1 MAANI
6 KWDKAIL
13 VVLTF
18 LSSSCRWL
26 IYTMRGEWRLESIR
40 QMLEEL
46 TAVFDSALE
55 AQRDPSLAP
64 LRWAYRAVARHDL
77 DGADALYQRAIMANP
92 ANADAHF
99 LRSSILTYLRGDPR
113 AVDREF
119 ELGLHISDRI
129 AAQQGLSD
137 LQLRVIGND
146 FAGMGHLTLLDPLLK
161 LKKLGLIANNHIM
174 IVDRNAVANMAYL
187 DCWRK
192 HLPIL
197 VTNTSRY
204 KATKELFSPIFENL
218 SMWQGANG
226 YLPLYR
232 GWSLAL
238 ESWGDRAP
246 LLELDAD
253 ARQRGEEVLARI
265 GISPGTW
272 FVGLHVREGMKGG
285 LLRSGADA
293 EISDYRLA
301 IDRII
306 ERGGRVIR
314 MGRGATPLTGI
325 SHLWD
330 YANSD
335 QISDW
340 MDVFLWGS
348 CRFFLGTS
356 SGPLT
361 VAPTFGKPVIHSN
374 ACAIGNS
381 PALPQS
387 LMIPKLF
394 WSESKKRLLTF
405 NEMLA
410 GPYGWTVLPEY
421 DSGSTRLVPNSPQDI
436 LAAVDEMLDAMDANE
451 FPAPTE
457 AQLAFERVRAP
468 YQATSRSPIS
478 DHFLR
483 SHQEL
488 IVKTPFHP
496 ECND

>member
-1 MAANI
+1 MANFKRSVEALQI
-6 KWDKAIL
+6 
-13 VVLTF
+13 VLAF
-18 LSSSCRWL
+18 LGSSWRWM
-26 IYTMRGEWRLESIR
+26 IYTIRGEWRLENIR

-46 TAVFDSALE
+46 TAVFDSALT
-55 AQRDPSLAP
+55 AQRDPSLSL
-64 LRWAYRAVARHDL
+64 LRRAYRAVSNDDL
-77 DGADALYQRAIMANP
+77 DSADALYREAISANP
-92 ANADAHF
+92 ANAEAYF
-99 LRSSILTYLRGDPR
+99 LKSSVLTYLCGNPR
-113 AVDREF
+113 AVDQEF
-119 ELGLHISDRI
+119 
-129 AAQQGLSD
+129 QQGLDIS
-137 LQLRVIGND
+137 LKTAEQQGLTKLELRILGND
-146 FAGMGHLTLLDPLLK
+146 FAGMGHLSLLDPLLK
-161 LKKLGLIANNHIM
+161 LKKLGLISNRHSM
-174 IVDRNAVANMAYL
+174 IVDRRAVANMAYL

-218 SMWQGANG
+218 SMWQGAHG

-238 ESWGDRAP
+238 ESWGSRAP
-246 LLELDAD
+246 LLKLDANVK
-253 ARQRGEEVLARI
+253 QRGEEVLARI

-293 EISDYRLA
+293 EISDYRPA

-314 MGRGATPLTGI
+314 MGRGGTPFTGI
-325 SHLWD
+325 PHLWD

-381 PALPQS
+381 PALPRS

-394 WSESKKRLLTF
+394 WSERKKRLLTF

-421 DSGSTRLVPNSPQDI
+421 DSGSTRLVPNSSQDI
-436 LAAVDEMLDAMDANE
+436 LAAVDEMLDALDANE

-457 AQLAFERVRAP
+457 AQLAFERVRTP
-468 YQATSRSPIS
+468 YQATSRTPIS
-478 DHFLR
+478 DRFLC
-483 SHQEL
+483 SHLRL
-488 IVKTPFHP
+488 IG
-496 ECND
+496 

>member
-1 MAANI
+1 MI
-6 KWDKAIL
+6 HTI
-13 VVLTF
+13 
-18 LSSSCRWL
+18 
-26 IYTMRGEWRLESIR
+26 RGEWRLENIR
-40 QMLEEL
+40 QMVQEL
-46 TAVFDSALE
+46 TSVFDSALA

-64 LRWAYRAVARHDL
+64 LRWAYRAVANHDL
-77 DGADALYQRAIMANP
+77 DGADTLYQRAIIANP
-92 ANADAHF
+92 ANADAYF
-99 LRSSILTYLRGDPR
+99 LKSSILTYLRGDPR
-113 AVDREF
+113 AVDHEF
-119 ELGLHISDRI
+119 QQGLEISARI
-129 AAQQGLSD
+129 AAQQGLLG

-161 LKKLGLIANNHIM
+161 LQKLGLISNRHIM
-174 IVDRNAVANMAYL
+174 IVDRKAVANMAYL

-192 HLPIL
+192 HIPIL

-204 KATKELFSPIFENL
+204 KSTKELFSPIFENL
-218 SMWQGANG
+218 SMWQGTHG

-232 GWSLAL
+232 GWSMAL
-238 ESWGDRAP
+238 ESWGNRAP
-246 LLELDAD
+246 LLELDANTKKH
-253 ARQRGEEVLARI
+253 GEEVLERI
-265 GISPGTW
+265 GMPHGAW

-293 EISDYRLA
+293 EILDYKLA
-301 IDRII
+301 IDLII
-306 ERGGRVIR
+306 ERGGWVIR
-314 MGRGATPLTGI
+314 MGRGGTPLTGTP
-325 SHLWD
+325 HLWD

-374 ACAIGNS
+374 ACAMGNS
-381 PALPQS
+381 PSLPRS

-421 DSGSTRLVPNSPQDI
+421 DLGSTRIVSNSPQDI
-436 LAAVDEMLDAMDANE
+436 LAAVDEMLDAMDAHE

-457 AQLAFERVRAP
+457 AQLAFERLRAP
-468 YQATSRSPIS
+468 YQATSRTPIS
-478 DHFLR
+478 DRFLR
-483 SHQEL
+483 AHQEL
-488 IVKTPFHP
+488 MLQPPISSRMQ
-496 ECND
+496 